1 MSNATTEQV
10 LAYIIRF
17 RAQYGVS
24 PTVRE
29 VQAGLDI
36 RSTSVVH
43 YHLELLVEA
52 GRLRP
57 ALPGQHTRNYVPA

>member
-1 MSNATTEQV
+1 MSNGRTEQIF
-10 LAYIIRF
+10 AYFLLF